1 METTKTTL
9 NISEKISFVMYKIMG
24 GEKVHE
30 FEFNAI
36 SDQHAVLVANDF
48 HEKCGLIG
56 RYYCETS
63 TGKTF
68 SVS

>member
-1 METTKTTL
+1 MKKQKEQIT
-9 NISEKISFVMYKIMG
+9 FVMFKFSGAKKYL
-24 GEKVHE
+24 E
-30 FEFNAI
+30 FSFSAM
-36 SDQHAVLVANDF
+36 SDAHAVVVANDF
-48 HEKCGLIG
+48 YEKNGLIG